1 MRLKIENIE
10 PSNFYKMPKQI
21 NEEEEIYFYAAK
33 EIMAEKMTLDKKAI
47 IRAFK
52 KLVENGLLQVE
63 KEKGLLNKYFLTD
76 LTTVNIEDQYQIG
89 TGTSTEKGLPPVL
102 KEDYSSDKKGLPP
115 VPKRDT
121 IKNKYNKNELI
132 RMNNKEY
139 IFINWNNL
147 ADELGLSKL
156 VKWTDSRKRKLD
168 KLLKKYSMEEI
179 TEALEKIRESDFL
192 QGKKGNWKMTFDDF
206 IEERKFVKLLEDGY
220 KDNDMANKKG
230 KAIKQDLLVTE
241 ESIAETLGSWGYDN

>member
-1 MRLKIENIE
+1 MLCLENWRLSIRN
-10 PSNFYKMPKQI
+10 NWV
-21 NEEEEIYFYAAK
+21 NEEGEIYFYAAQ
-33 EIMAEKMTLDKKAI
+33 EIMAEKMKLDKKAI

-76 LTTVNIEDQYQIG
+76 LTTVNIEDQYQMG
-89 TGTSTEKGLPPVL
+89 TGTSTEKGLPPVP
-102 KEDYSSDKKGLPP
+102 KEDYGSDKKGLPP

-139 IFINWNNL
+139 IFVNWNNL
-147 ADELGLSKL
+147 ASELGLSKL